1 MTEMS
6 TDDFEW
12 KVKYDQCLA
21 GDNDSDNTSN
31 GDQPMGKLY
40 SIEIKITNS
49 EKNWTMDQIFFFIE
63 FE

>member
-49 EKNWTMDQIFFFIE
+49 EKNWTMD
-63 FE
+63 